1 MNGSDIRTKDDGRDY
16 RVPPTAALAAYRT
29 WLAEH
34 EAAWLAGAAPVPFG
48 DRALDQLSQC
58 AEWVL
63 EDLGCAGAAG
73 GWLILLVTSTP
84 RPRRAQG
91 PDLRRRG
98 GAHLQYR

>member
-16 RVPPTAALAAYRT
+16 RVPPTAPLAAYRT

-63 EDLGCAGAAG
+63 EDLGMPVPLEAG
-73 GWLILLVTSTP
+73 
-84 RPRRAQG
+84 
-91 PDLRRRG
+91 
-98 GAHLQYR
+98 